1 MSSIAQIMANNSRMI
16 SLSRMILSSTVKMN
30 DAERLKALSD
40 IEKDMREDE
49 QKIYKLSSLLGG
61 YDSIKKMLKR

>member
-1 MSSIAQIMANNSRMI
+1 
-16 SLSRMILSSTVKMN
+16 MN

>member
-1 MSSIAQIMANNSRMI
+1 MTKVFIVSCRTPSHKLQQN
-16 SLSRMILSSTVKMN
+16 LY
-30 DAERLKALSD
+30 RLKALSD

-49 QKIYKLSSLLGG
+49 QKIYKLSSLQGG